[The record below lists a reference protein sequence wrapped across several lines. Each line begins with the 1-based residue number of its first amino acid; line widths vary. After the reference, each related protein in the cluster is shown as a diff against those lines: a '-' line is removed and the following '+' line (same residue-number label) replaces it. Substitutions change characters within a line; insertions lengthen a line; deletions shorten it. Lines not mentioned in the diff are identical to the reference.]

1 MSTNLVK
8 KRVVRQKD
16 NQLAIQTLQVQ
27 QNPWSLEIDC
37 LHYFAVSVGTP
48 CQILQ
53 VFLYTDGQHYPSFKQ
68 NLTS

>member
-27 QNPWSLEIDC
+27 QNP
-37 LHYFAVSVGTP
+37 
-48 CQILQ
+48 
-53 VFLYTDGQHYPSFKQ
+53 
-68 NLTS
+68 